1 MCKRKSVRT
10 FAKSDLNEDGKANSE
25 ETKEEVSK
33 NEENNDKEEVKEEEK
48 QSDDEA
54 ELSDA
59 KLNVE
64 ILTVDEKDRV
74 VSKETL
80 YDDDEEEQEA
90 ASKLNGSDDA
100 QKDFRGIEEKSSTAS
115 KQDDDPVTKVLKM
128 PSTVV
133 TSVKLE
139 MEERGKKQTTK
150 PSVKSGG
157 PKDGDEE
164 EDEDDDGYSEEE
176 EDWEWDYGEQWEEG
190 GVGEKVC
197 SIIHFFL
204 CFTVHELRVKLHLTG
219 F

>member
-1 MCKRKSVRT
+1 MCKRKSVHT
-10 FAKSDLNEDGKANSE
+10 FAISDLNEDGKANSE

-33 NEENNDKEEVKEEEK
+33 NDESNDKKEVKEEEK

-80 YDDDEEEQEA
+80 YDDDDDEEEA
-90 ASKLNGSDDA
+90 ASKVNGSDDA
-100 QKDFRGIEEKSSTAS
+100 QKDFRGIEEKSGTAS

-197 SIIHFFL
+197 SIIHFFSL
-204 CFTVHELRVKLHLTG
+204 L
-219 F
+219 